1 MSCEHCEHKGS
12 ALEVAVSF
20 LIGAAAGFVAGIL
33 LAPAS
38 GKETRKKISE
48 EVGKTG
54 DKAKEGFEKISK
66 EAEKGIR
73 VVREKTQEG
82 IDSIKEFI
90 DKKKEEFLKR
100 STETLPEG
108 EPKA

>member
-1 MSCEHCEHKGS
+1 MPCDNKGS

-38 GKETRKKISE
+38 GKETRKKIQDE
-48 EVGKTG
+48 IDKTG
-54 DKAKEGFEKISK
+54 EKAKEGFEKITK

-82 IDSIKEFI
+82 IDSVKEFI
-90 DKKKEEFLKR
+90 DKKKEEFMKR
-100 STETLPEG
+100 PSETLPEKG
-108 EPKA
+108 PKA

>member
-1 MSCEHCEHKGS
+1 MSETKGS

-20 LIGAAAGFVAGIL
+20 LIGAATGFVVGIL

-38 GKETRKKISE
+38 GKETRQKISE
-48 EVGKTG
+48 EVSKTV
-54 DKAKEGFEKISK
+54 DKSKEGFEKISK

-82 IDSIKEFI
+82 IDSIKDFI
-90 DKKKEEFLKR
+90 DKKKEEFMKR
-100 STETLPEG
+100 SAETLPEG
-108 EPKA
+108 EPKG